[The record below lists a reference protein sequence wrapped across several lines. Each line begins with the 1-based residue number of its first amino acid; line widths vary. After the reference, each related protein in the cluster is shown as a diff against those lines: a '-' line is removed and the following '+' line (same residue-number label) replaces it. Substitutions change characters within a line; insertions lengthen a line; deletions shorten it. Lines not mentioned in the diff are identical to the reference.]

1 MGKILNRGI
10 LCFMPKTLLFGY
22 LKCTRLNYVENNLRY
37 IFCCFSVVDAVTS
50 DIKSELP
57 ALNELIVAFAEAGSV
72 KHAKKLVEV
81 M

>member
-1 MGKILNRGI
+1 M
-10 LCFMPKTLLFGY
+10 
-22 LKCTRLNYVENNLRY
+22 ENDLRY

-81 M
+81 MRLETVSVTIKYCLTYVRHIKNYLF